1 MVDGERIVVPRK
13 LAAGVA
19 AGAGAS
25 VGGGGG
31 GHGPPAIVH
40 LNGATPEALDAL
52 PGVGPALAERI
63 VAFGRENGGF
73 RSVDDLAEVP
83 GIGPVRLEALR
94 GLVAP

>member
-1 MVDGERIVVPRK
+1 M
-13 LAAGVA
+13 
-19 AGAGAS
+19 
-25 VGGGGG
+25 
-31 GHGPPAIVH
+31 H

-73 RSVDDLAEVP
+73 RSVDDLQEVP
-83 GIGPVRLEALR
+83 GIGPARLEALR